1 MFSFFISIIVN
12 IGMWFERFVIIVTSL
27 HRDYLPSS
35 WTMFS
40 PTFVD
45 IGIFI
50 GTIGFFFV
58 LFLLYARTFPVIAQ
72 AEVKSILK
80 SSGEKYKKLRDAG
93 IDHRDQL
100 PKGNVKINIDTV
112 QSVSEPVVLS
122 ASAKREALHGLLET
136 VGTFDPITQNKDDLK
151 RVNGIGPVMEKKL
164 NELGIFTFDQVS
176 KMTAREYELLDNITE
191 SFPGRALRDDWAGQ
205 AEQLKNN

>member
-1 MFSFFISIIVN
+1 M
-12 IGMWFERFVIIVTSL
+12 TSR

-50 GTIGFFFV
+50 GTIGFFFT

-80 SSGEKYKKLRDAG
+80 SSGEKYKKLREAG
-93 IDHRDQL
+93 KPLYQITKT
-100 PKGNVKINIDTV
+100 P
-112 QSVSEPVVLS
+112 
-122 ASAKREALHGLLET
+122 ASAAKPGRKAAPVQDSAGHVASLLET
-136 VGTFDPITQNKDDLK
+136 VGVFDREKHSADDLK
-151 RVNGIGPVMEKKL
+151 KVKGIGPQMEEKL
-164 NELGIFTFDQVS
+164 NQIGIYTYAQVAR
-176 KMTAREYELLDNITE
+176 MTAREYDLLDSITG
-191 SFPGRALRDDWAGQ
+191 SFPGRAQRDDWAGQ
-205 AEQLKNN
+205 ADRLNSNK

>member
-1 MFSFFISIIVN
+1 VN

-72 AEVKSILK
+72 AEVKTILK
-80 SSGEKYKKLRDAG
+80 SSGEKYKKLREAG
-93 IDHRDQL
+93 IDHRDEL
-100 PKGNVKINIDTV
+100 PKVKATVTEEKVEATAEKVEASEEDIN
-112 QSVSEPVVLS
+112 SLLS
-122 ASAKREALHGLLET
+122 NL
-136 VGTFDPITQNKDDLK
+136 GTFDPETQQADDLK
-151 RVNGIGPVMEKKL
+151 KVNGIGPVMEKKL
-164 NELGIFTFDQVS
+164 NQIGIFTFDQVS
-176 KMTAREYELLDNITE
+176 KMTAAEYDLLDSITG
-191 SFPGRALRDDWAGQ
+191 SFPGRAQRDDWAGQ
-205 AEQLKNN
+205 AAKLKNN

>member
-1 MFSFFISIIVN
+1 VFSPQFMWFKKLRTSIMFSFFISIVVN

-72 AEVKSILK
+72 AEVKTILK
-80 SSGEKYKKLRDAG
+80 SSGQRYKT
-93 IDHRDQL
+93 I
-100 PKGNVKINIDTV
+100 
-112 QSVSEPVVLS
+112 
-122 ASAKREALHGLLET
+122 REAGGSL
-136 VGTFDPITQNKDDLK
+136 VGTGSDNRTAPKPKPAKT
-151 RVNGIGPVMEKKL
+151 PKKKK
-164 NELGIFTFDQVS
+164 E
-176 KMTAREYELLDNITE
+176 
-191 SFPGRALRDDWAGQ
+191 
-205 AEQLKNN
+205 

>member
-1 MFSFFISIIVN
+1 
-12 IGMWFERFVIIVTSL
+12 MWFERFVIIVTSL

-80 SSGEKYKKLRDAG
+80 SSGSKFKSLRATHGDDVKHYEVTAPVKTKKGSYDQGKLNILLGTLGSFDA
-93 IDHRDQL
+93 
-100 PKGNVKINIDTV
+100 
-112 QSVSEPVVLS
+112 
-122 ASAKREALHGLLET
+122 A
-136 VGTFDPITQNKDDLK
+136 TQTPDDLK
-151 RVNGIGPVMEKKL
+151 KITGVGPVLEKKL
-164 NELGIFTFDQVS
+164 NAMGLFTFQQIA
-176 KMTAREYELLDNITE
+176 KMTNTEYDLFDEILGEL
-191 SFPGRALRDDWAGQ
+191 PGRAKRDDWAAQ
-205 AEQLKNN
+205 ASNLKNN

>member
-1 MFSFFISIIVN
+1 
-12 IGMWFERFVIIVTSL
+12 
-27 HRDYLPSS
+27 
-35 WTMFS
+35 MFS

-80 SSGEKYKKLRDAG
+80 SSGERYKKLRDAG
-93 IDHRDQL
+93 KPLYTL
-100 PKGNVKINIDTV
+100 PETAATV
-112 QSVSEPVVLS
+112 NTTE
-122 ASAKREALHGLLET
+122 KEALSEGTSDKADSLLKAIGAFDANTET
-136 VGTFDPITQNKDDLK
+136 ADDLK
-151 RVNGIGPVMEKKL
+151 KIKGVGPQMEQTL
-164 NELGIFTFDQVS
+164 NEIGIYTFRQVS
-176 KMTAREYELLDNITE
+176 RMTEREYELLDALTE

-205 AEQLKNN
+205 AKRLMDDNS

>member
-1 MFSFFISIIVN
+1 MFTFIISIVVN

-35 WTMFS
+35 WSMFS

-72 AEVKSILK
+72 AELKTILK
-80 SSGEKYKKLRDAG
+80 SSGENFKKL
-93 IDHRDQL
+93 HDQD
-100 PKGNVKINIDTV
+100 G
-112 QSVSEPVVLS
+112 
-122 ASAKREALHGLLET
+122 H
-136 VGTFDPITQNKDDLK
+136 
-151 RVNGIGPVMEKKL
+151 
-164 NELGIFTFDQVS
+164 
-176 KMTAREYELLDNITE
+176 
-191 SFPGRALRDDWAGQ
+191 
-205 AEQLKNN
+205 

>member
-1 MFSFFISIIVN
+1 VVN

-40 PTFVD
+40 PTYVD

-80 SSGEKYKKLRDAG
+80 SSGERYKKLRDAG
-93 IDHRDQL
+93 KPLYSIE
-100 PKGNVKINIDTV
+100 KNGIV
-112 QSVSEPVVLS
+112 
-122 ASAKREALHGLLET
+122 RETIIREEEEQEATLTEGQTLTGLLDAMGRFNVET
-136 VGTFDPITQNKDDLK
+136 ERPDDLK
-151 RVNGIGPVMEKKL
+151 KVKGIGPLMEKTL
-164 NELGIFTFDQVS
+164 NTLGVFSFLQLS
-176 KMTAREYELLDNITE
+176 KIGQREYDMLDALTN
-191 SFPGRALRDDWAGQ
+191 SFPGRAQRDDWAGQ
-205 AEQLKNN
+205 AKRLLNLDK